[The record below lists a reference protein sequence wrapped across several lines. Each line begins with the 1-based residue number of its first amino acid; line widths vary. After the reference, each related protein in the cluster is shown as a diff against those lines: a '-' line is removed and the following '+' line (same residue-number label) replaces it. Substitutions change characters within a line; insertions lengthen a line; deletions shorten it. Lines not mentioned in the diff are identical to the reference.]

1 MSNHTLLQLFRKQVE
16 KQGEKPALIDAEG
29 RKMSYRELD
38 EYAGRIAEKMR
49 LLHVRQNDTVA
60 LVLPNS
66 IDLVAAML
74 ACFKLGAA
82 FAVLNARYPEDRLEY
97 IFRDCSAALVVREDF
112 FADAGSFR
120 PIEKE
125 AAVSDEDTAM
135 LVYTSGST
143 GNPKGV
149 IIDQLAIFS
158 SIRKTVTEDDVFGMG
173 APFYFIAGSKT
184 LFIGLA
190 CGCTNVLIPLAAM
203 RDPQLL
209 AEFLAEHQVTV
220 TFISPKVLRY
230 FKPIGNS
237 LKKVLAGSERLSGIW
252 SDQFK
257 ICNNYGM
264 SETVASVLEFE
275 VDRPYENTPVG
286 KPLKGTEV
294 YLLDGNGQ
302 EAEEGEICVAGHLGK
317 GYLNLPAESAKVFVP
332 NPFRDRDGFDTMIH
346 TGDLGKR
353 LPDGN
358 IVYLNRIDWMVKIN
372 GQRVEPGEIEAKLRK
387 IEGIADAAVKDFTDA
402 SGQTFLVAYYVLK
415 KELDEALIRE
425 SLKGMLPDYMIPSFF
440 VRLDRLPVNANGKL
454 DRGALK
460 NPDIGEKR
468 TVYAAPENELQ
479 EKIVRAYEK
488 VLNLSGIGID
498 DDFFSLGG
506 DSIKVIMLQSLL
518 KDVGVTV
525 AAGEIF
531 EAHTP
536 RALSASKGYSS
547 PLSGYKGHEADA
559 YPLTRAQ
566 MSIYLDSLMP
576 GKETAYNNTFGLF
589 LPDGMDAPRLIH
601 AAETVLNHYP
611 VFLSTARIVDDEPS
625 LVPLKNEKIA
635 VAQIETDETDKEV
648 LAQRINTPFELD
660 RGPLCRAAV
669 FHTPEGLFF
678 VCTAHHLV
686 SDGSSLSIVAKNI
699 AAVYNGN
706 AIADEDMS
714 NFTLALYESEHKDEM
729 KADEDIY
736 RRMLDEMDGDTALY
750 PDDDPALADFA
761 GRLGTFHTSLY
772 AGRKDLSGTLLPT
785 LSQNGVTESS
795 LFMTAYAYMLGLM
808 CGQKDVLFF
817 AGENGRHDP
826 VLMNTVGMLVHNIP
840 VFVKLDEKENG
851 LAFVKQLQ
859 ELFHELVSHD
869 NADYAALLGEYSVR
883 PDNFFV
889 YQGDMFTGVSMDG
902 RRIPMELFASR
913 DVMAS
918 LTLHV
923 IKQSDGDYA
932 LCFDYAAEKYKA
944 DTIRRMAALY
954 VQIVNGLC
962 GGGRLS
968 DIRLTTDENL
978 LEMDAFND
986 TQADYPVTDIVSM
999 FRTSVERYPDHPA
1012 VIFKDRVFS
1021 YSALDEASERIA
1033 GYLRGQ
1039 GIGKGSVV
1047 SILIPRCEYMP
1058 ITALGVLKAGA
1069 AYQPLDPGY
1078 PTERLALMMEDA
1090 ACSLLIAEED
1100 LLEKVPDYKGPVLL
1114 LKDIPSL
1121 PECEA
1126 VKDHP
1131 APEDLF
1137 ILLYTSGS
1145 TGVPKGVML
1154 EHHSLANFC
1163 QWYQDYYQ
1171 LDDMSRVAA
1180 YASFGFDACM
1190 MDMYSA
1196 LTAGACT
1203 CIVEEEIRLDLKAME
1218 EWFNR
1223 LGITHSFMTTQVG
1236 RQFYA
1241 IANVPSLRY
1250 LSTGGEKLAGVELRP
1265 EITTKLINGYGPT
1278 ECTIFTTVFPLEK
1291 HHERIPIGKP
1301 LTNYKCYVA
1310 DEHMRRLP
1318 PMVPGELLIA
1328 GRGGGRGY
1336 LNKAELTDKAF
1347 VRNPFSGD
1355 PEYERV
1361 YHTGDVVRLLPD
1373 GNYDFVGRNDG
1384 QVKIR
1389 GFRIELTEI
1398 EVVIREF
1405 PGIKDVTV
1413 QAFDSEGSEGKFIAA
1428 YIVSDNEIDIDA
1440 LNEFI
1445 AARKPYYMVPAV
1457 TMQIESIPLNQNQKV
1472 NKKALPKPVRKA
1484 VEIVQPANDVE
1495 RTLFD
1500 ICAKIVGYEE
1510 FGVTVPFEEI
1520 GFTSLSYIEL
1530 ASKVIS
1536 SLGVEFKL
1544 SDLMAGGTTIRSLSE
1559 RISRADLPAE
1569 SHREQKD
1576 RYPLAPQQ
1584 YALMY
1589 HSIASDM
1596 YREFIFTEEWSDAL
1610 AVRKAFVNIINSF
1623 PYLYTTFRQEDG
1635 EWYQIPYD
1643 GQMLTEED
1651 VPVFDG
1657 APSQSDID
1665 TFCTP
1670 YEIAEAERL
1679 FDLCVYNGEKVIVLL
1694 HVHHV
1699 LMDHVFMEKF
1709 VSYIS
1714 ESLRNPAF
1722 RPSEQ
1727 ADYFEYALEHA
1738 AVKSPAEGKEP
1749 HRVETFI
1756 TIRDGVNMN
1765 NMKPVMDKYKIQPAE
1780 YMFGLVSQAY
1790 LDVLG
1795 LDETVIYNVF
1805 GGRNEARYFNTA
1817 GYFPMGVP
1825 IHVRKEADIFSHVK
1839 QDIVASLAGC
1849 TPKDDYAYNAIVN
1862 HNYEWPFITYNCMDY
1877 ISVTKDFELISL
1889 QSKNTPISEEV
1900 KEANAH
1906 IQFLCYV
1913 YPGQGVVVNL
1923 LYDPSTINDEQAKAI
1938 LDRAKEISKA
1948 RAAK

>member
-1 MSNHTLLQLFRKQVE
+1 MTMSNHTLLQRFKKQVE
-16 KQGEKPALIDAEG
+16 KLGEKTALIEPEG
-29 RKMSYRELD
+29 RKISYSELN

-49 LLHVRQNDTVA
+49 LSDVKQNDTVA
-60 LVLPNS
+60 IVLPNG
-66 IDLVAAML
+66 IDVVAAML
-74 ACFKLGAA
+74 ASLKLGAA
-82 FAVLNARYPEDRLEY
+82 FAALNGRYPEDRLQY
-97 IFRDCSAALVVREDF
+97 IYKDCSAALVVTPDF
-112 FADAGSFR
+112 FADAGSYK
-120 PIEKE
+120 PMEEE
-125 AAVSDEDTAM
+125 AVVSDEDTAM

-149 IIDQLAIFS
+149 VIDQLAISS
-158 SIRKTVTEDDVFGMG
+158 SIRSIVSEEDVFGLG
-173 APFYFIAGSKT
+173 APFFFIAGSKI
-184 LFIGLA
+184 LFNGLVN
-190 CGCTNVLIPLAAM
+190 GCTNVIIPQTIM

-209 AEFLAEHQVTV
+209 AELIAEYQITSS
-220 TFISPKVLRY
+220 FISPKVLRY

-237 LKKVLAGSERLSGIW
+237 LKKVTTGSERLSGIW
-252 SDQFK
+252 SDEFK
-257 ICNNYGM
+257 IYNTYGM
-264 SETVASVLEFE
+264 SETVAGVLQFE

-286 KPLKGTEV
+286 KPFKGTEV
-294 YLLDGNGQ
+294 YLLDENGQ

-317 GYLNLPAESAKVFVP
+317 EYLNLPEESARVFVP
-332 NPFRDRDGFDTMIH
+332 NPFKDRDGFDRMIH
-346 TGDLGKR
+346 TGDIGKR

-358 IVYLNRIDWMVKIN
+358 IVYLNRKDWMVKIN
-372 GQRVEPGEIEAKLRK
+372 GQRVEPGEIEAKLRR
-387 IEGIADAAVKDFTDA
+387 IEEISDAAVKDFTDA

-415 KELDEALIRE
+415 KELEEPVIRE
-425 SLKGMLPDYMIPSFF
+425 TLKGMLPDYMLPSFF

-479 EKIVRAYEK
+479 EKIVKAYEK
-488 VLNLSGIGID
+488 VLDLSGIGID

-506 DSIKVIMLQSLL
+506 DSIKVIMLQRLL
-518 KDVGVTV
+518 KEMDVTV
-525 AAGEIF
+525 AASEVF

-536 RALSASKGYSS
+536 RALSASKGQKSS
-547 PLSGYKGHEADA
+547 LSGYKGHEADA

-611 VFLSTARIVDDEPS
+611 VFLSAARIVDDQPS
-625 LVPLKNEKIA
+625 LVPLKNVKIT
-635 VAQIETDETDKEV
+635 VAQVETDERDKDI
-648 LAQRINTPFELD
+648 LAQSVNTPFELEA
-660 RGPLCRAAV
+660 GPLCRAAV

-686 SDGSSLSIVAKNI
+686 SDGTSLSIVARNI

-714 NFTLALYESEHKDEM
+714 NFTLALYESEHKNEM

-736 RRMLDEMDGDTALY
+736 RRMMDEMDGDTALY
-750 PDDDPALADFA
+750 ADDDPALADFA
-761 GRLGTFHTSLY
+761 GVLGTFHMTLY
-772 AGRKDLSGTLLPT
+772 ARKKELAGTLLPT
-785 LSQNGVTESS
+785 LAQNGVTESS

-826 VLMNTVGMLVHNIP
+826 VLMNTVGMLVHNVP
-840 VFVKLDEKENG
+840 VFVKLDDKKNG
-851 LAFVKQLQ
+851 LAFTKQVQ

-889 YQGDMFTGVSMDG
+889 YQGEMFTDISMDG
-902 RRIPMELFASR
+902 RNIPMELYASR

-932 LCFDYAAEKYKA
+932 LCFDYAAEKYKS
-944 DTIRRMAALY
+944 DTIRRMAELY
-954 VQIVNGLC
+954 IQIVDGLC

-968 DIRLTTDENL
+968 DIRLTTDEDIL
-978 LEMDAFND
+978 KMDGFND

-999 FRTSVERYPDHPA
+999 FRTSVERYPDREA
-1012 VIFKDRVFS
+1012 VIFKDKVFT
-1021 YSALDEASERIA
+1021 YSGLDEASERIA
-1033 GYLRGQ
+1033 GYLSGQ
-1039 GIGKGSVV
+1039 GIGRGNVV

-1058 ITALGVLKAGA
+1058 IAALGVLKTGA
-1069 AYQPLDPGY
+1069 AYHPLDPGY
-1078 PTERLALMMEDA
+1078 PTERLTLMMEDA
-1090 ACSLLIAEED
+1090 GCSLLIAEED
-1100 LLEKVPDYKGPVLL
+1100 LLEKVPDYTGPVLL
-1114 LKDIPSL
+1114 MKDIPSL
-1121 PECEA
+1121 PACEA
-1126 VKDHP
+1126 IKDHP

-1163 QWYQDYYQ
+1163 RWYQDYFQ
-1171 LDDMSRVAA
+1171 LDETGRVAA

-1190 MDMYSA
+1190 MDMYTA
-1196 LTAGACT
+1196 LTTGACT

-1223 LGITHSFMTTQVG
+1223 VGITHSFMTTQVG

-1241 IANVPSLRY
+1241 IANVPTLRC

-1265 EITTKLINGYGPT
+1265 EITTKLYNVYGPT
-1278 ECTIFTTVFPLEK
+1278 ECTIFTTAFPMEK
-1291 HHERIPIGKP
+1291 HYARIPIGKP

-1310 DEHMRRLP
+1310 DENMRRLP

-1328 GRGGGRGY
+1328 GRGVGRGY
-1336 LNKAELTDKAF
+1336 LNKPELTEKAF
-1347 VRNPFSGD
+1347 AVNPFSDD
-1355 PEYERV
+1355 PEYARV

-1373 GNYDFVGRNDG
+1373 GSYDFVGRNDG

-1428 YIVSDNEIDIDA
+1428 YIVSDNEIDINA

-1484 VEIVQPANDVE
+1484 MEIVKPANDME

-1500 ICAKIVGYEE
+1500 ICAKIVGYDE

-1536 SLGVEFKL
+1536 TVGVELKL

-1559 RISRADLPAE
+1559 LISKADMVE
-1569 SHREQKD
+1569 KSHKEHKD

-1589 HSIASDM
+1589 HSVASDM
-1596 YREFIFTEEWSDAL
+1596 YREFVFIEKWSDAL

-1651 VPVFDG
+1651 IPVYDR
-1657 APSQSDID
+1657 APSESDIEK
-1665 TFCTP
+1665 FCTP
-1670 YEIAEAERL
+1670 YEISETERL
-1679 FDLCVYNGEKVIVLL
+1679 FDVCIYSGEKVIVLL
-1694 HVHHV
+1694 HIHHV
-1699 LMDHVFMEKF
+1699 LMDHVFMEKL

-1727 ADYFEYALEHA
+1727 ADYFEYALEN
-1738 AVKSPAEGKEP
+1738 AVEKSPVEGKEP
-1749 HRVETFI
+1749 HKVET
-1756 TIRDGVNMN
+1756 TKTVYDVVYLND
-1765 NMKPVMDKYKIQPAE
+1765 MKPVMEKYKIQPAE
-1780 YMFGLVSQAY
+1780 YMFGLLSQAY

-1795 LDETVIYNVF
+1795 LDEAVIHNVF
-1805 GGRNEARYFNTA
+1805 GGRNEARYFDTA
-1817 GYFPMGVP
+1817 GYFPIGVP
-1825 IHVRKEADIFSHVK
+1825 IHVEKDSDAFSRVK
-1839 QDIVASLAGC
+1839 QDIVESLAGSA
-1849 TPKDDYAYNAIVN
+1849 PKDDYGYNALVN
-1862 HNYEWPFITYNCMDY
+1862 HNYVWPVVTYNCMDY
-1877 ISVTKDFELISL
+1877 ISMTKDFELITL

-1900 KEANAH
+1900 KVTNAH
-1906 IQFLCYV
+1906 IHLLCFV
-1913 YPGQGVVVNL
+1913 YPEKGVLMNIIF
-1923 LYDPSTINDEQAKAI
+1923 DPSTIDEDQAKAI
-1938 LDRAKEISKA
+1938 LERAKEISKSC
-1948 RAAK
+1948 